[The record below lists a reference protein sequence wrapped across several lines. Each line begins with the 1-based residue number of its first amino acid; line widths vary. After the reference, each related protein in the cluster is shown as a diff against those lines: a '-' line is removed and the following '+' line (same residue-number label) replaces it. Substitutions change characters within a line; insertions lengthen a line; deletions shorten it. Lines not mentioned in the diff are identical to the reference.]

1 MKYEDDYDL
10 DELTPKK
17 KSSKDRKDILS
28 QIKDINDDSYIPN
41 SGFTAAS
48 FLPSS
53 MLKEQPGKQKEKS
66 SKSNDVIDDADNW
79 FNEMVNISSTKINK
93 KSRSKN
99 SLFDSAGI
107 TEGKKKKKKHKDEKN
122 LVDYRKEMEPEM
134 ALYKNLLM
142 EQNRFTESLQKEY
155 DAIKSVKS
163 SARGINKQ
171 MTDLIAN
178 ITSAR
183 ALSMQLIE
191 KNVNAKKLIAE
202 LTLKQQKELGE
213 SVNGD
218 NMSDYASSYLKQI
231 LSDRQTLMAGTYG
244 ESSISDYTEE
254 EMFNELNN
262 SLMTEGMERSSD
274 VDLYLK
280 YENRNVEI
288 KIIITNDDFV
298 NYEFEAIDENGEII
312 DDYPLPNHTS
322 ISVNRSTNIAT
333 DEYGKKYDIIWR

>member
-28 QIKDINDDSYIPN
+28 QIKDINDDSYIPS

-53 MLKEQPGKQKEKS
+53 MLKEQPEKKKEKS
-66 SKSNDVIDDADNW
+66 SKNSSIDDADNW
-79 FNEMVNISSTKINK
+79 FNEMVNISSTKMNK

-99 SLFDSAGI
+99 SLFDSSGI
-107 TEGKKKKKKHKDEKN
+107 TEGKKKKKKDKEKKD
-122 LVDYRKEMEPEM
+122 LVDYRKEFEPEM

-183 ALSMQLIE
+183 DLATRLVE
-191 KNVNAKKLIAE
+191 KNVNTKKLIAE
-202 LTLKQQKELGE
+202 LTLKQKKELGE
-213 SVNGD
+213 SANGD
-218 NMSDYASSYLKQI
+218 SMSDYASSYLKQI
-231 LSDRQTLMAGTYG
+231 FSDRQSLMAGTYG
-244 ESSISDYTEE
+244 EASISDYTEE

-288 KIIITNDDFV
+288 RIIITDNDLT

-312 DDYPLPNHTS
+312 DDYPMPNHTS
-322 ISVNRSTNIAT
+322 ISVNRSTNVAT
-333 DEYGKKYDIIWR
+333 DEYGKKYNIIWR